1 MLLARESAIKFPHAT
16 ELSACWEIFLQEGCS
31 HGKYLLQEGVFFMKI
46 VLLKDGFSMRT
57 SPATELPTMRCSA
70 SMYFPFDAG
79 SLL

>member
-46 VLLKDGFSMRT
+46 VL
-57 SPATELPTMRCSA
+57 
-70 SMYFPFDAG
+70 
-79 SLL
+79 